1 MRDAETV
8 ASDTL
13 MFQPMPALANMLRKR
28 SARVVDRWDK
38 LVRNTLPN
46 ADALTSQQVRD
57 SIPTILEQ
65 MANAIEAGEPAPTEE
80 LAEITKVHGEARFHE
95 SYNVKELIL
104 EYRLLRKTLIE
115 EIDSAFKRPV
125 SAQEWIALDIAVD
138 LALQQAVLAFLQHQG
153 VRLKTATEGEAKFLA
168 FLTHE
173 IRGGLNSVMLTM
185 QWVEHALESRRE
197 FSEEREAL
205 IAARKSASET
215 ITSLERL
222 LQAERL
228 RQKSARPVY
237 AAISLKTVAE
247 KVAAQ
252 CRIAAKRKGIAIRI
266 QIADDAI
273 VNTDEGLLTLIV
285 QNQLGNAVKYSDER
299 QSRRSCKRDGKESWS
314 LHVVDQGRGIAPEL
328 VSRLFDSFA
337 RGESPNDSGLGLF
350 IAWQAA
356 DTLGA
361 RISVDTKV
369 DEGSTFSLLLPSAAP
384 ASARQNSRLRLRHGS
399 RPTRATSRRRIA
411 HR

>member
-1 MRDAETV
+1 MRDVETI
-8 ASDTL
+8 AADTL
-13 MFQPMPALANMLRKR
+13 MFQPMPALASALRKR

-38 LVRNTLPN
+38 LVRATVPN
-46 ADALTSQQVRD
+46 ADALTAQQVRD
-57 SIPTILEQ
+57 SIPSILEQ
-65 MANAIEAGEPAPTEE
+65 MANAIEAGEPAPTED

-153 VRLKTATEGEAKFLA
+153 VRLTSAIEGEAKFLG
-168 FLTHE
+168 FLAHE

-185 QWVEHALESRRE
+185 QWVEHSLESHNE

-205 IAARKSASET
+205 IAARKSATET

-252 CRIAAKRKGIAIRI
+252 CRIAAKPKKA
-266 QIADDAI
+266 
-273 VNTDEGLLTLIV
+273 
-285 QNQLGNAVKYSDER
+285 
-299 QSRRSCKRDGKESWS
+299 SRS
-314 LHVVDQGRGIAPEL
+314 
-328 VSRLFDSFA
+328 
-337 RGESPNDSGLGLF
+337 
-350 IAWQAA
+350 
-356 DTLGA
+356 
-361 RISVDTKV
+361 
-369 DEGSTFSLLLPSAAP
+369 
-384 ASARQNSRLRLRHGS
+384 GS
-399 RPTRATSRRRIA
+399 RSPTTPSSTPTRAFSR
-411 HR
+411 